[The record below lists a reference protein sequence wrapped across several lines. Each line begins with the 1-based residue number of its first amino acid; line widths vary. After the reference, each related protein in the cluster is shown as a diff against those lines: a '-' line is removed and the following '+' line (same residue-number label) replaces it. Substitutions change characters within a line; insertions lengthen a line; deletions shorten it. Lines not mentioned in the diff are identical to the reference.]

1 MLLCL
6 FIAALWSPVGKG
18 LTSWS
23 SFVMFYCV
31 SVTFQC
37 GILGQVW
44 YVLIVLIPDLCN
56 LFYFDVEKRC
66 VIPYGEIPYMERLT
80 TLHKGAPMIRFH
92 NHKNTQRSNLYQ
104 QCWF

>member
-1 MLLCL
+1 MFVVLLCL

-31 SVTFQC
+31 FVTFQC

-44 YVLIVLIPDLCN
+44 YLIVLIPDLCN
-56 LFYFDVEKRC
+56 LSYFDVEKRC

-80 TLHKGAPMIRFH
+80 TLHKDAPKIRF
-92 NHKNTQRSNLYQ
+92 HKNTQRSNQYQ
-104 QCWF
+104 QF